1 MLLSVLGWCGLTA
14 MGLAIV
20 FQLDSIT
27 PLVAS
32 VVLVASNALMALF
45 FLGFVV
51 LRKTLP
57 SKSQEPHLHW
67 NPEIQRRGLGDLICS
82 VNHIAIIVADVGR
95 SLAFYIEIIGF
106 QQIQRPNFDRHG
118 AWLTMGNLE
127 LHLIKGVPNAPTGRD
142 LIVSHIALE
151 TEQPHKVLEKLL
163 EFEVPF
169 RQNISVPDPKK
180 ARENLVEAFEN
191 SEGKITQYFV
201 RDPDGYYLEI
211 CNCDILTAFC
221 LFKEKESAKQKSGH
235 IPKYMQLMDA
245 VLSTYNESGQT
256 KASAFRLPQLFKTYI
271 IVRRWVKRARGELS
285 KSFDERV
292 KQALAGVEDAAQAD
306 PKLMANFVCRQ
317 KTYCDIC
324 QGFSEEDLASTLC
337 KSGNHAPTA
346 LLLLAA
352 CRQDVKVFL
361 PPQYLLSE
369 GGRIHQQVMA
379 VSALSR
385 RNFGSRSMFASK
397 PFEDAAPKGNRSS
410 IANFASNFLRPSLAP
425 GVAEKD
431 SQPRKSGKMLALTFD
446 NDPKMQDYLTKS
458 HNFARRQVQ
467 VSDVEEGLEGLIEMS
482 F

>member
-1 MLLSVLGWCGLTA
+1 
-14 MGLAIV
+14 
-20 FQLDSIT
+20 
-27 PLVAS
+27 
-32 VVLVASNALMALF
+32 MALF

-51 LRKTLP
+51 LRKTPVP

-67 NPEIQRRGLGDLICS
+67 DPEIQRRGMGDLIRS

-95 SLAFYIEIIGF
+95 SLAFYTEIIGF

-180 ARENLVEAFEN
+180 ARENLVEAFET

-221 LFKEKESAKQKSGH
+221 LFKEKESAKQKAGH
-235 IPKYMQLMDA
+235 IPKYMQLMNS
-245 VLSTYNESGQT
+245 VLGTYNESGQA
-256 KASAFRLPQLFKTYI
+256 KASAFRLPQLFKTDI
-271 IVRRWVKRARGELS
+271 MVRRWVKRARGELS
-285 KSFDERV
+285 KSFEERV
-292 KQALAGVEDAAQAD
+292 EKALAGVEDAAQAD
-306 PKLMANFVCRQ
+306 PKLMERFIGRQ

-324 QGFSEEDLASTLC
+324 QGFPEEDLASALC

-369 GGRIHQQVMA
+369 GGRIQQQVMA

-385 RNFGSRSMFASK
+385 NNFGSRSTFASK
-397 PFEDAAPKGNRSS
+397 PFEDAAPKGNQSS
-410 IANFASNFLRPSLAP
+410 IASFAANFLRPSLAHP
-425 GVAEKD
+425 GVADLE
-431 SQPRKSGKMLALTFD
+431 QPRKSGEMLALTFD
-446 NDPKMQDYLTKS
+446 NDPEMQDYLTKS
-458 HNFARRQVQ
+458 YTFARRQVQ
-467 VSDVEEGLEGLIEMS
+467 VPDVEEGLTEIS

>member
-14 MGLAIV
+14 VGLALV
-20 FQLDSIT
+20 FQLDSST

-32 VVLVASNALMALF
+32 VLLVTSNALMALF

-51 LRKTLP
+51 LRKTPVP
-57 SKSQEPHLHW
+57 SKSEEPHLHW
-67 NPEIQRRGLGDLICS
+67 DPEIQRRGMGDLIRS

-95 SLAFYIEIIGF
+95 SLAFYTEIIGF

-180 ARENLVEAFEN
+180 ARENLVEAFET

-221 LFKEKESAKQKSGH
+221 LFKEKESAAKQKAGQ

-245 VLSTYNESGQT
+245 VLGTYNESGQA
-256 KASAFRLPQLFKTYI
+256 KASAFRLPQLFKTDI
-271 IVRRWVKRARGELS
+271 MVRRWVKQARGELS

-292 KQALAGVEDAAQAD
+292 EKALAGVEEAAQAD
-306 PKLMANFVCRQ
+306 PKLMERFIGRQ

-324 QGFSEEDLASTLC
+324 QGFPEEDLASALC

-369 GGRIHQQVMA
+369 GGRIQQQVMA
-379 VSALSR
+379 VSALSK
-385 RNFGSRSMFASK
+385 RNFGSRSIFASK
-397 PFEDAAPKGNRSS
+397 PFEDAAPNGKRSS
-410 IANFASNFLRPSLAP
+410 IASFAANFLPSLAHP
-425 GVAEKD
+425 VAEKE
-431 SQPRKSGKMLALTFD
+431 QPRKSGKMLALTFD

-458 HNFARRQVQ
+458 YKIAHRQVQ
-467 VSDVEEGLEGLIEMS
+467 ASDIEEGLAEIC

>member
-14 MGLAIV
+14 VGLALV
-20 FQLDSIT
+20 FQLDSST

-32 VVLVASNALMALF
+32 VLVTSNALMALF

-51 LRKTLP
+51 LRKTPVP

-67 NPEIQRRGLGDLICS
+67 DPEIQRRGMGDFIRS

-95 SLAFYIEIIGF
+95 SLAFYTEIIGF

-180 ARENLVEAFEN
+180 ARENLVEAFET

-221 LFKEKESAKQKSGH
+221 LFKEKESAQQKAGH
-235 IPKYMQLMDA
+235 IPKYMQLMNS
-245 VLSTYNESGQT
+245 VLGTYNESGQA
-256 KASAFRLPQLFKTYI
+256 KASAFRLPQLFKTDI
-271 IVRRWVKRARGELS
+271 MVRRWVKRARGELS

-292 KQALAGVEDAAQAD
+292 EKALAGVEDAAQAD
-306 PKLMANFVCRQ
+306 PKLMERFIGRQ

-324 QGFSEEDLASTLC
+324 QGFPEEDLASALC

-369 GGRIHQQVMA
+369 GGRIQQQVMA

-385 RNFGSRSMFASK
+385 RNFGSRSTFASK
-397 PFEDAAPKGNRSS
+397 PFEDAAPKGKPSS
-410 IANFASNFLRPSLAP
+410 IASFASNFLPASLTDS

-431 SQPRKSGKMLALTFD
+431 SRPRKSGKMLALTFD
-446 NDPKMQDYLTKS
+446 NDPQMQDYLTKS
-458 HNFARRQVQ
+458 YTFARRQVQ
-467 VSDVEEGLEGLIEMS
+467 VPDVEEGLTEIC